1 MDRDELQRLLRQRP
15 FQPFRVILHD
25 GRTYEIKYTGM
36 NLLAE
41 SFINIGIPDE
51 TGPEPLCDHTEHV
64 RLAEIAQ
71 IELLPAA
78 PPSAS

>member
-1 MDRDELQRLLRQRP
+1 LRQQP
-15 FQPFRVILHD
+15 FQPFRVVLSN
-25 GRTYEIKYTGM
+25 GRVYEIRYPRM

-64 RLAEIAQ
+64 RLDQ
-71 IELLPAA
+71 IVQWEPLPA
-78 PPSAS
+78 PPVGS